1 MRKIITFAKVGGVVM
16 VGAVLAFTLAVPALG
31 GAHTVRATG
40 TFATAKKALH
50 TAIAAKKL
58 VRRALSATGGGAGP
72 GAAARA
78 ARTGPPGP
86 PRGPQGPAGDQG
98 QTGPQG
104 PQGPPGPTASAS
116 QSFFHPGGPQEL
128 VPGQDTRVIA
138 AGFGAG
144 GSGPMQITTR
154 SRIVATVT
162 LETLELTNEQQGLTF
177 ARCHLETRDYVNGGA
192 DHHPFDDA
200 FGSSATSRARPV
212 TLHQVELTG
221 AVIKDPGTYDVQ
233 AWCAPNPESD
243 AEIVLVDGRQP
254 DRRRNSGLAPIRYP
268 RSAGQAQGD
277 VADEYMPRP
286 RIGGRRPGGRAPVGA
301 ADEARVEL
309 VVDVVEFDRR
319 DAIGHAACDR
329 GRDED
334 PPRRYQRTARGPA
347 RDHAP
352 AGARPAAAPTPRRTA
367 CAARTSRSRVADRLL
382 RDK

>member
-1 MRKIITFAKVGGVVM
+1 M

-58 VRRALSATGGGAGP
+58 ARRALSATGGRGRAGSS
-72 GAAARA
+72 G
-78 ARTGPPGP
+78 TGGENGTAG

-128 VPGQDTRVIA
+128 VHGQDTRVIA

-177 ARCHLETRDYVNGGA
+177 ARCHLETRDYVNGGPTN
-192 DHHPFDDA
+192 HPFDDA
-200 FGSSATSRARPV
+200 FGFGYFSGKTGDA
-212 TLHQVELTG
+212 HQVVVTG

-243 AEIVLVDGRQP
+243 AEIVVDGG
-254 DRRRNSGLAPIRYP
+254 SLTA
-268 RSAGQAQGD
+268 
-277 VADEYMPRP
+277 VA
-286 RIGGRRPGGRAPVGA
+286 
-301 ADEARVEL
+301 
-309 VVDVVEFDRR
+309 
-319 DAIGHAACDR
+319 
-329 GRDED
+329 
-334 PPRRYQRTARGPA
+334 TA
-347 RDHAP
+347 
-352 AGARPAAAPTPRRTA
+352 
-367 CAARTSRSRVADRLL
+367 V
-382 RDK
+382 